1 MAEGE
6 EQLDPN
12 DVLVEGNRVRET
24 SVDSI
29 RMIHFADIH
38 IGMENYGSVDPKT
51 GVNARVVDFLTRFDE
66 LVDYGLE
73 HDVDLVVFAGDA
85 YKQRSPNP
93 TYQRAF
99 ARRVKRL
106 ADAGVP
112 VVLLVGNHDLPTM
125 TQRAT
130 AVDIFSTL
138 EVPNVVVGREYEV
151 HMLET
156 RHGPVQVATVPY
168 PVRQRL
174 LVEEAYRGLSIEE
187 LDKALQRTVT
197 STIEGLRQRLDPQ
210 MPAVLTA
217 HLSVSNATY
226 GSERSV
232 MIGRD
237 AVVAKS
243 ALDDPAWDYVALGH
257 VHRHQSLNED
267 HQPPIVYAGS
277 LERIDFGEEGDPKGF
292 CWVELPSAGSDAE
305 TKWEFVRVNARPFV
319 TIRADVREEGEPL
332 KALERAIAG
341 YHVEGAVARLI
352 VKLRA
357 EQEPAL
363 RDYAVRDLL
372 SAAYTIGGIS
382 REVERKARVRLGD
395 QAPEE
400 MTDSEQLERY
410 LEVKETPKE
419 RIAALLE
426 HAEGIFRQDH

>member
-1 MAEGE
+1 VAEGE

-226 GSERSV
+226 G
-232 MIGRD
+232 
-237 AVVAKS
+237 
-243 ALDDPAWDYVALGH
+243 
-257 VHRHQSLNED
+257 
-267 HQPPIVYAGS
+267 
-277 LERIDFGEEGDPKGF
+277 
-292 CWVELPSAGSDAE
+292 
-305 TKWEFVRVNARPFV
+305 
-319 TIRADVREEGEPL
+319 
-332 KALERAIAG
+332 
-341 YHVEGAVARLI
+341 
-352 VKLRA
+352 
-357 EQEPAL
+357 
-363 RDYAVRDLL
+363 
-372 SAAYTIGGIS
+372 
-382 REVERKARVRLGD
+382 
-395 QAPEE
+395 
-400 MTDSEQLERY
+400 
-410 LEVKETPKE
+410 
-419 RIAALLE
+419 
-426 HAEGIFRQDH
+426 